1 MKQITYFL
9 PIKSTSLVHYFNS
22 AIILPSN
29 CYANRLDDIQ
39 STFPNSILI
48 SSFRWIVNCDCSL
61 EIVLTQ
67 DERNKL
73 HQLSKDFFELL
84 YPIPITR
91 IKKVWFLEQRQA
103 KITVWNINEGPGF
116 LPDNLVAINSEP
128 PNFKKPN
135 LNKFQISSS
144 KESNI
149 SNSARR
155 YDVILGGLAFINCAA
170 DPESFYSKNYFA
182 TLSFF
187 NNLIENQ
194 SKDALKHQ
202 GLQFD
207 DKYHGLFSKS
217 LKSEWTDWLDYIF
230 QKLTVDEVEKIAKN
244 LNIPYEN
251 KLGVLQINSIDPS
264 SHLYEIAVSALYGEN
279 KNKITDDLVA
289 DIVKGKIKP
298 EKAEDVALVYGL
310 NNGYSKLYN
319 RFRVGSKEIRI
330 KFSLTSKLD
339 YYTIESVYQFVFN
352 NRKNNSNFSYLDDWC
367 PVLNTSDLTTKTGYN
382 RILDYTII
390 ASKRHNHQQEEIE
403 MYCDRLFA
411 IWMQSFEFVLPDFVS
426 FDEQKAKTFYEKKL
440 KSRFASILQDVIKI
454 AEASDDPQK
463 SITVSYQ
470 GYQQNNDETESGEVV
485 KQQTAIN
492 VVENQESIVQ
502 EHQSVEIDRN
512 RLLENIV
519 SEPIER
525 LYIREVD
532 ETSVNVLESKTV
544 KQLKDIAKSMG
555 LSNYSKET
563 KQELIKSILEFK
575 SMQGDIFVND

>member
-1 MKQITYFL
+1 M
-9 PIKSTSLVHYFNS
+9 
-22 AIILPSN
+22 
-29 CYANRLDDIQ
+29 
-39 STFPNSILI
+39 
-48 SSFRWIVNCDCSL
+48 
-61 EIVLTQ
+61 
-67 DERNKL
+67 
-73 HQLSKDFFELL
+73 